1 MTIHSR
7 IRGKKGRIPPYA
19 LAYAVMDRA
28 LPCSERTGNSQG
40 ERQLQ
45 VLHAKAG
52 QRSCLIVM
60 ELWSVERL

>member
-1 MTIHSR
+1 MTIHFR
-7 IRGKKGRIPPYA
+7 TGGKKQKNPSYA
-19 LAYAVMDRA
+19 FSCAVMDRA

-52 QRSCLIVM
+52 LRSCLIVM
-60 ELWSVERL
+60 EL